1 MLPRTSS
8 ERQLFAIW
16 AGYIVAYLVTSFV
29 FRNMVKLNEI
39 TTHEGLRTELLR
51 YPVSV
56 VLAGMAF
63 FIMGSNY
70 WGGCYAVG
78 GLFFVL
84 GMLMP
89 LCLEWAPLIFGAAW
103 ACTLIFIG
111 WRLGR
116 IGARLRAEAGTL
128 TLVKQQF
135 P

>member
-1 MLPRTSS
+1 M
-8 ERQLFAIW
+8 
-16 AGYIVAYLVTSFV
+16 
-29 FRNMVKLNEI
+29 
-39 TTHEGLRTELLR
+39 R

-78 GLFFVL
+78 GAFFAL

-89 LCLEWAPLIFGAAW
+89 LWLEWSPLIFGGAW
-103 ACTLIFIG
+103 AVTLALIG

-116 IGARLRAEAGTL
+116 IGARLKAEAA
-128 TLVKQQF
+128 
-135 P
+135 PPAAAA